1 MQASNKQKHQNVS
14 VSLFIKTE
22 ISSEAVE
29 TAMATVR
36 KCAGPSM
43 LMKLLVAVSEDPRLK
58 AIDPSI
64 MAAMN
69 VAKMSPN
76 GIEDCSPA
84 DGLEKACADLSAADQ
99 KKTKRYMEPSKTQ
112 HTKPKIRI
120 RLSAVVSEY
129 VHIDLRDLGQTFEY
143 DL

>member
-1 MQASNKQKHQNVS
+1 MQPSNKQKHQNVN

-43 LMKLLVAVSEDPRLK
+43 VIDLLAAASEDPRLK
-58 AIDPSI
+58 AMEPSI
-64 MAAMN
+64 IEAIK

-76 GIEDCSPA
+76 GIADCSFE
-84 DGLEKACADLSAADQ
+84 DGLE
-99 KKTKRYMEPSKTQ
+99 
-112 HTKPKIRI
+112 
-120 RLSAVVSEY
+120 
-129 VHIDLRDLGQTFEY
+129 
-143 DL
+143 